1 MNQSLEYLSD
11 ILWKKENLKK
21 LCNKYVYKFI
31 EEEDN
36 ENRINTLLYGSSR
49 FLTRLIA
56 RKHVL
61 KNDLYINKSQENQD
75 FYSHPKFI
83 EFNEVDHKTIINVFK
98 SLCMTRTIL
107 NRKQTIIIHDLPKSV
122 QVSVN
127 KLIEKFANNVYVI
140 LTFTS
145 ISQVCPNIK
154 SSFCLINCNYVS
166 NKNIIKQLYESQS
179 KDEFSLSIKD
189 TDIVNIAYQIKFTD
203 KEMKCTENINL
214 FIISSIK
221 SLIKNYN
228 SDKYFTLIKE
238 ISYKCTGSVIS
249 FETIIPIVLQYM
261 IKNKYDVSKIYEYL
275 ELSSIIEHQLILSNK
290 IVFSFE
296 YFFQMISNIL
306 KTKI

>member
-11 ILWKKENLKK
+11 ILWKKESLKK
-21 LCNKYVYKFI
+21 ICNQYVYKFI

-61 KNDLYINKSQENQD
+61 KEETYIKKSNVNEE

-83 EFNEVDHKTIINVFK
+83 EFNEVDHKTIINIFK
-98 SLCMTRTIL
+98 SLCMTKTIL
-107 NRKQTIIIHDLPKSV
+107 NRKQIIIIHDLPKSV
-122 QVSVN
+122 QVSIN
-127 KLIEKFANNVYVI
+127 KLIEKFTNNVYVI
-140 LTFTS
+140 LTFSS

-154 SSFCLINCNYVS
+154 SSFCLINCNYVN
-166 NKNIIKQLYESQS
+166 NKNLIKQLYESQS
-179 KDEFSLSIKD
+179 KDEFVLSIKD

-203 KEMKCTENINL
+203 KGNKCTDNINL
-214 FIISSIK
+214 FIIASIK

-228 SDKYFTLIKE
+228 SEKYFNLIKE

-249 FETIIPIVLQYM
+249 FETIIPIILQYM
-261 IKNKYDVSKIYEYL
+261 IKNKYDIFKIYEYL
-275 ELSSIIEHQLILSNK
+275 ELSCIIEHQVIQSNK

-296 YFFQMISNIL
+296 YFFQMVSNIL